1 MIYNNSRG
9 IANYPNYSTQ
19 TDNDINIEISY
30 DNFDNIE
37 NLRKQQYG
45 KDLRRQIDDN
55 KRRRIAEMERKRLQ
69 DIAEEERLKRE
80 REEIEAR
87 QREENKRYRPI
98 IDLPIQKIPQAEPE
112 KKVRRK
118 TPKVIYDV
126 DEANNR
132 LIKSMNEN
140 TLKYLQMRELQM
152 EDYNEK
158 ILRQLRLLNRDFNQN
173 INSIKDE
180 IGILNE
186 MNNNHKK
193 FRNKFYEEVHFIK
206 QNLDNR
212 KLNDIQDTRGIYDLI
227 KETDYM
233 KQRLGNMRYYGQE
246 PEKEYEIR
254 SYITKEPPD
263 ESRFIID
270 EDKKSDGLRLY
281 PYIDLSHVLS
291 YETPKWT
298 PGIYDTT
305 FV

>member
-1 MIYNNSRG
+1 MIYNKSRG
-9 IANYPNYSTQ
+9 NANYPNFTTQ
-19 TDNDINIEISY
+19 SDNDINIEISY
-30 DNFDNIE
+30 DNFE
-37 NLRKQQYG
+37 NLENFKKQQYG

-55 KRRRIAEMERKRLQ
+55 KRRREAEMERKRLQ
-69 DIAEEERLKRE
+69 DLAEEERLKRE

-87 QREENKRYRPI
+87 QKEENKRYRPI
-98 IDLPIQKIPQAEPE
+98 IDLPIQKIPEVDPV
-112 KKVRRK
+112 KKVKRK
-118 TPKVIYDV
+118 TPKVSYDV
-126 DEANNR
+126 NEVNNR
-132 LIKSMNEN
+132 LVKSMNDN

-152 EDYNEK
+152 DDYNEK

-180 IGILNE
+180 LGILNE

-212 KLNDIQDTRGIYDLI
+212 KLNDIQDTSGIYELI
-227 KETDYM
+227 RETDYM
-233 KQRLGNMRYYGQE
+233 KKKLGNMRYYGQE
-246 PEKEYEIR
+246 PEKKFEIR
-254 SYITKEPPD
+254 SYVTKEPPD

-270 EDKKSDGLRLY
+270 EDIKSDGLRLS
-281 PYIDLSHVLS
+281 PYINLSHVIA

>member
-1 MIYNNSRG
+1 
-9 IANYPNYSTQ
+9 
-19 TDNDINIEISY
+19 
-30 DNFDNIE
+30 
-37 NLRKQQYG
+37 
-45 KDLRRQIDDN
+45 
-55 KRRRIAEMERKRLQ
+55 MERKRLQ

-246 PEKEYEIR
+246 PEKKYEIR